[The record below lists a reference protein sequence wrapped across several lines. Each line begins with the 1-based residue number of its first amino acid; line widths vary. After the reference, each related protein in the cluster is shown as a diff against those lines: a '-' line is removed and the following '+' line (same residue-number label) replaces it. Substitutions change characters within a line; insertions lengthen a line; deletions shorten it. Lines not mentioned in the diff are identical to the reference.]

1 MPAEVWAITLA
12 VGERTLSGAK
22 YRAERVSGSR
32 DNNNPDPTRGR
43 MAGQE
48 RRIDDTI
55 LIREAQRGDRA
66 AFEELVRHYDQAVL
80 RLALHLTGAEHDAQ
94 DVYQDA
100 FLKAYKNIGS
110 FRFECSF
117 YTWLYRIVMN
127 RCLDYLRR
135 RRNPHETA
143 GLKVGLDSG
152 DGEVLRRLADRR
164 YASNPESKLAA
175 REMRTRIT
183 RALEKLTPCERAVFE
198 LRHYQDLKLRAVAG
212 ILNTSEG
219 NARHALFRARQK
231 LRSAL
236 AEVR

>member
-1 MPAEVWAITLA
+1 MLAPNIKGVTSELPCTHSFVPSGDGPANDDS
-12 VGERTLSGAK
+12 RT
-22 YRAERVSGSR
+22 
-32 DNNNPDPTRGR
+32 
-43 MAGQE
+43 
-48 RRIDDTI
+48 DTSV
-55 LIREAQRGDRA
+55 LIREAQRGNAA
-66 AFEELVRHYDQAVL
+66 AFGELVRQHDSAAR
-80 RLALHLTGAEHDAQ
+80 RLALRLTGSEHDAQ
-94 DVYQDA
+94 DVCQEA
-100 FLKAYKNIGS
+100 FLSVYQNLPS

-135 RRNPHETA
+135 RRNPHETT

-152 DGEVLRRLADRR
+152 DGEVLGRLADRR

-198 LRHYQDLKLRAVAG
+198 LRHYQDLKLRAVAM

>member
-1 MPAEVWAITLA
+1 MLAPNVKEMASGLSYTHPFAPSEDRPAAHA
-12 VGERTLSGAK
+12 
-22 YRAERVSGSR
+22 SR
-32 DNNNPDPTRGR
+32 G
-43 MAGQE
+43 
-48 RRIDDTI
+48 DTSV
-55 LIREAQRGDRA
+55 LVREAQRGDTA
-66 AFEELVRHYDQAVL
+66 AFGELVRQYDKAAL
-80 RLALHLTGAEHDAQ
+80 RLALRLTGSEHDAQ
-94 DVYQDA
+94 DVCQESFLSAYQNLA
-100 FLKAYKNIGS
+100 S

-135 RRNPHETA
+135 RRNLHATVD
-143 GLKVGLDSG
+143 LKVCGDGG
-152 DGEVLRRLADRR
+152 DGEVLSRMADRR

-198 LRHYQDLKLRAVAG
+198 LKHYQDLKLRAVAV